1 MAWIMALDALLG
13 IKLQYSIDYLIAD
26 NKYFRVKG
34 QWICHWGIVVNDFLS
49 LAYCVPGF
57 AWSFSIL
64 SISQDRPGRSA
75 DKPTGLQTCSETI
88 SSSSA
93 PLGEEPEPLQPL
105 GHTSDKWDWAEE
117 EVGWSGGLR
126 DMERRDFPPIYCWCL
141 NKLVFKINCINVL
154 FFSSNQSQEYFC
166 WGQIRLWSTKSFWKC
181 RNLLLQK
188 L

>member
-13 IKLQYSIDYLIAD
+13 IKLQHSIDYLIAD

-57 AWSFSIL
+57 AWSLSIL

-105 GHTSDKWDWAEE
+105 GHTSDKWDWAEK
-117 EVGWSGGLR
+117 EVGWSGGLG
-126 DMERRDFPPIYCWCL
+126 DMKKRGDFPPIYCWCL
-141 NKLVFKINCINVL
+141 NKLVFKINWINVS
-154 FFSSNQSQEYFC
+154 FFQQSASRIFLLSANQIVVHE
-166 WGQIRLWSTKSFWKC
+166 KSFWKC
-181 RNLLLQK
+181 ANLLPQK
-188 L
+188 